1 MRSYR
6 IVEKVYSLRGPQEKY
21 GYQERTYENYVLHLY
36 EAGIEEVSIV
46 FESDLRAYD
55 FAMKYVAGETFM
67 SRS

>member
-6 IVEKVYSLRGPQEKY
+6 IVEKVYSLRGPQEKS
-21 GYQERTYENYVLHLY
+21 GYRRYENYVLHLY